1 MLWIIK
7 QKRNEIKLIGSC
19 PCLKKRFFGIKML
32 RYCTFF
38 FDIEHISSRIK
49 LKNKINKN
57 FLRINNKGIFA
68 FLWIQKRKRN
78 EIHFFSKGQ
87 KKTRNVR
94 SQKKRNVD
102 IPTPLPSARR
112 FFNGAWQCYFEMKTN
127 KELYFSILSSIIL
140 WYTLTTLA
148 FIW

>member
-1 MLWIIK
+1 MLWILK
-7 QKRNEIKLIGSC
+7 QKPNEIKLIGSC

-87 KKTRNVR
+87 KKRNVR
-94 SQKKRNVD
+94 SQKNRNVD
-102 IPTPLPSARR
+102 IPSRDEFPALVI
-112 FFNGAWQCYFEMKTN
+112 NI
-127 KELYFSILSSIIL
+127 LYVINDTILL
-140 WYTLTTLA
+140 LTEAPQSLLTEY
-148 FIW
+148 